1 MPITPSSLAAG
12 VAAGVTNVQFTPS
25 AQVLARNL
33 LVIGTGLPASYTAN
47 NIVVAVPQLIT
58 SPAQAN
64 ALYGA
69 GSMLARLIAAAF
81 VGTNGAVPIYAFPE
95 TENSAIANGV
105 ITFTASSPAA
115 GSLNI
120 YIAGTRYT
128 ITTET
133 TDTPTTLSSKA
144 QALINADPNSPVIAA
159 GTTTLTLAAKS
170 KGIWGNFISLAIA
183 SQPGDTLP
191 SGIGGSVTTP
201 MASGAGVPSAFATDL
216 SNGLGSG
223 SNQNLLPNG
232 QQVTDIVHGYM
243 QDSTVMAALST
254 YNGVAN
260 GFTGNYDRIVGRPF
274 RVLMG
279 DTTTSSQPST
289 LLATATANMT
299 DRTNGIVA
307 VPGSLTHPAEIAAV
321 AIGVMARINATR
333 AEQNYVNEVLS
344 GVDPGYAAKQ
354 AGTRWTDDY
363 SVRNTAVSGGISPT
377 VAQGSVV
384 KLQNVVTFYAAN
396 TGVAATSNAYREMVN
411 ISKMQNMI
419 SATKLNFQSEKWQ
432 GYTIVGDVANVTN
445 INSRQKARD
454 TGSVVDD
461 LVALAYAFA
470 ANAWIYTPDF
480 TIDALK
486 AGTAVQVRTGGDGF
500 TIQLPAILSGVGNI
514 IDATLNL
521 DISLAVLSN

>member
-1 MPITPSSLAAG
+1 MPINSNSLAAG

-25 AQVLARNL
+25 AAVLQRNI
-33 LVIGTGLPASYTAN
+33 LVMGTGLPASYTAN
-47 NIVVAVPQLIT
+47 GIVVAVPQLIT

-81 VGTNGAVPIYAFPE
+81 LGTNGAVPIYAFPE

-120 YIAGTRYT
+120 YINGTQYT
-128 ITTET
+128 ITTAT

-170 KGIWGNFISLAIA
+170 KGLWGNFISLAVA

-191 SGIGGSVTTP
+191 SGVGGSVTTP
-201 MASGAGVPSAFATDL
+201 MASGAGVPAAFATDL
-216 SNGLGSG
+216 TNGLGSG

-243 QDSTVMAALST
+243 QDSTVISALST

-260 GFTGNYDRIVGRPF
+260 GFTGNYDRVVGRPF

-279 DTTTSSQPST
+279 DTTTASQPTT
-289 LLATATANMT
+289 LLATATTNML
-299 DRTNGIVA
+299 DRTNGIVT
-307 VPGSLTHPAEIAAV
+307 VPGSLTHPAEIAAT
-321 AIGVMARINATR
+321 AIGVMARINMTR
-333 AEQNYVNEVLS
+333 AEQNYVNEVLP

-354 AGTRWTDDY
+354 AGTRFTDDY
-363 SVRNTAVSGGISPT
+363 SVRNTLVSGGISPT
-377 VAQGSVV
+377 VAQGASV

-396 TGVAATSNAYREMVN
+396 TAVAATSNIYREMVN
-411 ISKMQNMI
+411 ISKIQNI
-419 SATKLNFQSEKWQ
+419 TAATKLNFQSEKWQ
-432 GYTIVGDVANVTN
+432 GYTIVDDVADVTN
-445 INSRQKARD
+445 ITSRQKARD
-454 TGSVVDD
+454 VGSVIDD
-461 LVALAYAFA
+461 LVALSYSFA
-470 ANAWIYTPDF
+470 ANAWIYTPAF
-480 TIDALK
+480 PIAALK
-486 AGTAVQVRTGGDGF
+486 SGTAVQVRTGGDGF
-500 TIQLPAILSGVGNI
+500 TIQLPLILSGVGNI
-514 IDATLNL
+514 IDATLDL